1 MPEFHYRFQRG
12 RGHGA
17 LRRLRRSKRR
27 RSATAN
33 AAWITLIA
41 VVITLSGCTSNSAGT
56 KTSSSSQSFVP
67 AQIIP
72 TPAGLIATTQPQPNG
87 TVWVLAGT
95 QSVKTLTDIE
105 FHTGAVETTVGVSAS
120 ATDVV
125 ESQSGQLAV
134 STATATTGAVELY
147 NPTNGTLLDSIA
159 APGPVTS
166 LTPSLASNGDTL
178 FYALVRTPSSYNV
191 AVVDATSLRVTALFP
206 APSGAVGLVVGA
218 DRQSLWLV
226 ASDGTLTRMNT
237 GNGALTG
244 NFKIPGASG
253 QAISISPNGDT
264 LYVLSSS
271 ASQQDASLLI
281 VRAANGQLVKVL
293 PAPTNSV
300 NITVSP
306 DGTILYY
313 AVGTTSFGNLQA
325 YPVPPGP

>member
-1 MPEFHYRFQRG
+1 M
-12 RGHGA
+12 
-17 LRRLRRSKRR
+17 
-27 RSATAN
+27 
-33 AAWITLIA
+33 
-41 VVITLSGCTSNSAGT
+41 
-56 KTSSSSQSFVP
+56 
-67 AQIIP
+67 
-72 TPAGLIATTQPQPNG
+72 
-87 TVWVLAGT
+87 WVLAGT
-95 QSVKTLTDIE
+95 RNVKTLTDIE

-147 NPTNGTLLDSIA
+147 NPTNGTLLDSVA
-159 APGPVTS
+159 APGPVIS
-166 LTPSLASNGDTL
+166 LSPSLSSNGDTL
-178 FYALVRTPSSYNV
+178 FYALVKTPSSYSV

-206 APSGAVGLVVGA
+206 APSGAVGLVAGGSSQ
-218 DRQSLWLV
+218 QSLWLV

-281 VRAANGQLVKVL
+281 VRAANGRLVKVL

-325 YPVPPGP
+325 YPLPPGP